1 MKKMLGVFKLA
12 SKDNNIEYY
21 ISSGSIEGCKKLF
34 KLIGANL
41 DFSTLSE
48 ERKEFLNDSI
58 NMFLE
63 KVIKVDS
70 ICPMKI
76 LMISEKLITSYKS
89 VYGIMTPVELAY
101 FVINSMDPELKF
113 LEAYETALD
122 KSTLKRICFIN
133 FGIYVPALIKIEKAY
148 NDYYRLYEDLCFR
161 DSLKRH

>member
-1 MKKMLGVFKLA
+1 MMKRWVFKLA
-12 SKDNNIEYY
+12 NNDNFIEYY
-21 ISSGSIEGCKKLF
+21 ISNGRIEGCKKLF
-34 KLIGANL
+34 NLIGTDL

-48 ERKEFLNDSI
+48 ERIEFLNESI
-58 NMFLE
+58 NRFLE
-63 KVIKVDS
+63 KVIKVDT

-76 LMISEKLITSYKS
+76 LMISEKLVTSHKS
-89 VYGIMTPVELAY
+89 VYGVMTPDELAY

-113 LEAYETALD
+113 LEAYETAPD
-122 KSTLKRICFIN
+122 KLTLKRICFIN

>member
-1 MKKMLGVFKLA
+1 MAKKWVFKLA
-12 SKDNNIEYY
+12 NNDNFIEYY
-21 ISSGSIEGCKKLF
+21 ISTGRIENCKKLF
-34 KLIGANL
+34 KLIGTDL

-48 ERKEFLNDSI
+48 ERKEFLNESI
-58 NMFLE
+58 NRFLE

-76 LMISEKLITSYKS
+76 LMISEKLVTSHKS
-89 VYGIMTPVELAY
+89 VYGVMTPDELAY

-113 LEAYETALD
+113 LEAYETAPD
-122 KSTLKRICFIN
+122 KLTLKRMCFIN